1 MLFKKTQMFF
11 NEPDY
16 VTVHSV
22 LNIMTANG
30 ATITAQKNA
39 SIVFNLVR
47 KALLQTHNDT
57 CCGLVKLLYLYFC
70 YLILLNHG

>member
-30 ATITAQKNA
+30 AAITAQKMP
-39 SIVFNLVR
+39 
-47 KALLQTHNDT
+47 Q
-57 CCGLVKLLYLYFC
+57 
-70 YLILLNHG
+70 